1 MNEKFR
7 AELQTAISTQIPG
20 FLEILQ
26 NNYEKVPHHLKG
38 IFNALKH
45 EFTVRPNGFSLG
57 DWQSRLSTLILNF
70 DFEIVSEVNKEI
82 PKEDNLEKGQ
92 RIIHTQNYFEN
103 IQNMTLNQN
112 KNDDE

>member
-7 AELQTAISTQIPG
+7 AELQTAISTQIPQ

-26 NNYEKVPHHLKG
+26 QHYEQIPQHLKG
-38 IFNALKH
+38 TFNALKR
-45 EFTVRPNGFSLG
+45 EFTAQPNGFSLG
-57 DWQSRLSTLILNF
+57 DWQSRLSTLIMDF
-70 DFEIVSEVNKEI
+70 DFEIVGEVNKEI
-82 PKEDNLEKGQ
+82 PKEDNLGKGQ

-112 KNDDE
+112 KNNDE